1 MSEDDK
7 SKKERRRF
15 PRLSAPV
22 YYRVAKSKDLR
33 QRVSNISLG
42 GVRIYSDERF
52 EIDQNLE
59 LELYFPNG
67 FYGKG
72 FVRVVWIKELPPGS
86 GAVYDVGLEF
96 LHLPDEVVKELTV
109 ALKEKFSP

>member
-1 MSEDDK
+1 MSDADK

-15 PRLSAPV
+15 PRLTPPV
-22 YYRVAKSKDLR
+22 YYRVAKSEDLR

-52 EIDQNLE
+52 EIDQKLE
-59 LELYFPNG
+59 LELFFPNG
-67 FYGKG
+67 FSGKG
-72 FVRVVWIKELPPGS
+72 LARVVWIKELPPGS

-96 LHLPDEVVKELTV
+96 LELPEEAIKELMV
-109 ALKEKFSP
+109 AQKKKIS